1 MFTVAVAASFCAVVL
16 LAVSAALLWRERKLA
31 ARLSQFGAPLQRTDG
46 PGLRYESGRAA
57 RLVSALSRLSAPHRG
72 LHDSALRLRLA
83 AAGLRSERAPL
94 VFYALRT
101 ACTLLLPL
109 LGALLLPG
117 LAPGL
122 PTMVLALLV
131 VALAVAGYLL
141 PDLYLRVRTAQRRE
155 AVREGLPDMV
165 DLLLVC
171 VESGLA
177 LDGAINRVSREIAAR
192 SPALAEELA
201 LVGTELRIGAS
212 RERALRNLATRTG
225 VPEVGAFVAALLQAD
240 RFGTTIADSMRVH
253 AEDLR
258 LRRQY
263 RAEEAAARIPTQL
276 LFPLVLTIFPAL
288 FVVLVGP
295 AAIGLVRQVLPMM
308 GGTGG

>member
-1 MFTVAVAASFCAVVL
+1 MNAPELMFTVAVAASFCAVVL

-192 SPALAEELA
+192 SPALAEEFHLA
-201 LVGTELRIGAS
+201 ALEIRAGA
-212 RERALRNLATRTG
+212 RRVDALRNLAARCS
-225 VPEVGAFVAALLQAD
+225 VDEVGNLVAMLVQSE
-240 RFGTTIADSMRVH
+240 RFGTGLGDALRVH
-253 AEDLR
+253 ADFMR
-258 LRRQY
+258 VRRIQ
-263 RAEEAAARIPTQL
+263 RAEELAAKIPL
-276 LFPLVLTIFPAL
+276 KILFPLILLIFPSL
-288 FVVLVGP
+288 LVVILGP
-295 AAIGLVRQVLPMM
+295 AMIRLPQFL
-308 GGTGG
+308 GSP